1 LIISKT
7 PYRISFFGGGSD
19 YPEWYLKNGGSVISS
34 TINKFIYIS
43 CRELPPYFKYKH
55 RFVYSEI
62 EMVKNLNEIK
72 HAVIRSVLNK
82 FKNEVFFKKAGLE
95 IHYDGDFPSRTGI
108 GSSSAFTVGFLNL
121 INNFFKK
128 KISKRKLADES
139 IHLEQNVLKE
149 TVGSQDQISTSYGGF
164 NEINFFK
171 NGNYEVIPLI
181 TNKNDLIN
189 LENQM
194 ILVFSGVRNRNKT
207 ANNIASTYVS
217 TLTNDNK
224 KHICEIIEHANIG
237 KKILKNKYFED
248 IGPLLNETW
257 KIKKK
262 LSSFVSNAEVDEIYN
277 LGIKN
282 GSTGGKLLGAGGA
295 GFILFFVPKIN
306 RIRFLRAFKNL
317 TTINFKFEN
326 EGSKIIFNE

>member
-1 LIISKT
+1 MIISKT

-19 YPEWYLKNGGSVISS
+19 YPEWLLKNEGSVISS

-55 RFVYSEI
+55 RIAYSKI
-62 EMVKNLNEIK
+62 EAVKNFNEIK
-72 HAVIRSVLNK
+72 HAVVRSVLNK
-82 FKNEVFFKKAGLE
+82 FKNEVFFKKKGLE

-121 INNFFKK
+121 INNFFNK
-128 KISKRKLADES
+128 KISKKRLADES
-139 IHLEQNVLKE
+139 IELEQNILKE

-164 NEINFFK
+164 NEINFFN
-171 NGNYEVIPLI
+171 NGKYKVKPLI
-181 TNKNDLIN
+181 TSKKDLTN

-194 ILVFSGVRNRNKT
+194 ILVFSGTRRKNTT
-207 ANNIASTYVS
+207 ANHIASSYVS
-217 TLTNDNK
+217 TLANNNK
-224 KHICEIIEHANIG
+224 KHIFEIMEHVKIA
-237 KKILKNKYFED
+237 KKIFKSKNFED
-248 IGPLLNETW
+248 IGPLLHETW

-262 LSSFVSNAEVDEIYN
+262 LSSFLSNSIIDEIYN

-295 GFILFFVPKIN
+295 GFILFFLPKKS
-306 RIRFLRAFKNL
+306 RVKFLKAFKNF

-326 EGSKIIFNE
+326 EGSKIIFNG

>member
-19 YPEWYLKNGGSVISS
+19 YPEWLLKNEGSVISS

-55 RFVYSEI
+55 RIAYSKI
-62 EMVKNLNEIK
+62 EAVDNFNQIK
-72 HAVIRSVLNK
+72 HAVVRNALNK
-82 FKNEVFFKKAGLE
+82 FKSEVFFKKKGLE

-121 INNFFKK
+121 INNFFNK
-128 KISKRKLADES
+128 KISKRRLADES
-139 IHLEQNVLKE
+139 IDLEQNILKE

-171 NGNYEVIPLI
+171 NGNYEVRPLI
-181 TNKNDLIN
+181 TNKDDLIN

-194 ILVFSGVRNRNKT
+194 ILVFSGVRKKNAT
-207 ANNIASTYVS
+207 ANNIAGGYVS
-217 TLTNDNK
+217 KLANSNK
-224 KHICEIIEHANIG
+224 KYIFEIMEHVKIA
-237 KKILKNKYFED
+237 KKIFKSKNFQD

-257 KIKKK
+257 KIKKR
-262 LSSFVSNAEVDEIYN
+262 LSKSVSNSKIDEIYN
-277 LGIKN
+277 LGIKS
-282 GSTGGKLLGAGGA
+282 GSTGGKLLGAGGS
-295 GFILFFVPKIN
+295 GFILFFVPNKN
-306 RIRFLRAFKNL
+306 RVKFLKAFNNF
-317 TTINFKFEN
+317 TTVNFKFED
-326 EGSKIIFNE
+326 EGSKIIFNG

>member
-1 LIISKT
+1 MIISKT

-19 YPEWYLKNGGSVISS
+19 YPEWFLKNEGSVISS

-55 RFVYSEI
+55 RIAYSKI
-62 EMVKNLNEIK
+62 EAVKNFNEIK
-72 HAVIRSVLNK
+72 HVVVRNALNK
-82 FKNEVFFKKAGLE
+82 FKSEVFFKKKGLE

-121 INNFFKK
+121 MNNFFNK
-128 KISKRKLADES
+128 KISKKRLADES
-139 IHLEQNVLKE
+139 IDLEQNVLKE

-164 NEINFFK
+164 NEINFFN
-171 NGNYEVIPLI
+171 NGNYEVKPLI
-181 TNKNDLIN
+181 TNKNDLTN

-194 ILVFSGVRNRNKT
+194 ILVFSGARRKNAT
-207 ANNIASTYVS
+207 ANHIAGSYVS
-217 TLTNDNK
+217 TLANNNK
-224 KHICEIIEHANIG
+224 KYIFEIMEHVKIA
-237 KKILKNKYFED
+237 KKIFKSKNFED
-248 IGPLLNETW
+248 IGPLLHETW

-262 LSSFVSNAEVDEIYN
+262 LSSFLSNSKIDEIYN

-295 GFILFFVPKIN
+295 GFILFFLPKKN
-306 RIRFLRAFKNL
+306 RVKFLKAFKSF